1 MNTDKPLPITK
12 EMVWQAYQTIS
23 KNGKAA
29 GVDGQSLDD
38 FSKDLKNNLY
48 KLWNRLA
55 SGSYFPPPVRRV
67 EIPKSKGGGVR
78 PLGIPTVS
86 DRIAQ
91 MVVRQII
98 EPKLEPIFDSDS
110 FGYRP
115 GRSAHQAIELC
126 RQRCWKRDWVLDLDI
141 KGFFDSIDHDL
152 LLKALQS
159 HIKERWVIRYLRRWL
174 EAPVQLPNGELQV
187 RTCGTPQGG
196 VISPLLANLFLH
208 YAFDIWMRRNH
219 PRIQFERYADDVI
232 CHCSSQREAQA
243 LKKSLEARFLAC
255 QLMLHPE
262 KTHVVYCRDSNRRG
276 SFEEIQFD
284 FLGFAFRPRCAKN
297 RWGKLFTTFVPAVSP
312 SSLKKMRDRIRGWSM
327 RHHSHM
333 PLEDIARMLNPVLRG
348 WWQYYGRFYPTEMWN
363 KLFRYFDERLG
374 SWLRQKHKP
383 LRGHRGRSL
392 RLLNNIAQQNPQLF
406 VHWQILGHATV
417 G

>member
-126 RQRCWKRDWVLDLDI
+126 RQRCPRV
-141 KGFFDSIDHDL
+141 
-152 LLKALQS
+152 Q
-159 HIKERWVIRYLRRWL
+159 ER
-174 EAPVQLPNGELQV
+174 
-187 RTCGTPQGG
+187 C
-196 VISPLLANLFLH
+196 
-208 YAFDIWMRRNH
+208 H
-219 PRIQFERYADDVI
+219 PF
-232 CHCSSQREAQA
+232 
-243 LKKSLEARFLAC
+243 
-255 QLMLHPE
+255 HP
-262 KTHVVYCRDSNRRG
+262 Y
-276 SFEEIQFD
+276 
-284 FLGFAFRPRCAKN
+284 
-297 RWGKLFTTFVPAVSP
+297 
-312 SSLKKMRDRIRGWSM
+312 IRG
-327 RHHSHM
+327 
-333 PLEDIARMLNPVLRG
+333 LDGEDQCVATARPS
-348 WWQYYGRFYPTEMWN
+348 
-363 KLFRYFDERLG
+363 RLM
-374 SWLRQKHKP
+374 
-383 LRGHRGRSL
+383 
-392 RLLNNIAQQNPQLF
+392 
-406 VHWQILGHATV
+406 
-417 G
+417 